1 MIDKKDECINNVPT
15 WTFSEY
21 LCISTSQV
29 LIETWKLENWY
40 KITYTNIYIA
50 FMHTCKYDG
59 FLTLGIKLGKIQC
72 FWVMSK

>member
-29 LIETWKLENWY
+29 LKLGNWKIDIRLH
-40 KITYTNIYIA
+40 TQIYIA
-50 FMHTCKYDG
+50 FMHVNTMG
-59 FLTLGIKLGKIQC
+59 FLHWELNSGK
-72 FWVMSK
+72 SNASE

>member
-15 WTFSEY
+15 WMFIEY

-29 LIETWKLENWY
+29 LKLGNWKIDIILHAQ
-40 KITYTNIYIA
+40 IYIYCIYA
-50 FMHTCKYDG
+50 CKYDG

-72 FWVMSK
+72 LWVMSK

>member
-29 LIETWKLENWY
+29 LKLGNWKIDIRLHAQIHILHLN
-40 KITYTNIYIA
+40 
-50 FMHTCKYDG
+50 MMG
-59 FLTLGIKLGKIQC
+59 FLHWELN
-72 FWVMSK
+72 